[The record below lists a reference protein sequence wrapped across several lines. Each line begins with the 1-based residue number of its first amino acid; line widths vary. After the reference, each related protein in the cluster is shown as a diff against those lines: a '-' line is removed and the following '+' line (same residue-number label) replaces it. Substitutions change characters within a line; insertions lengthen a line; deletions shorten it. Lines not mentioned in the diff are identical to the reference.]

1 MVFEARVES
10 AITIHAWNADRTLL
24 AVCPNDN
31 TIAILKVPTAE
42 PLDGPWERVATLSE
56 HDALVTGIAWAPTSN
71 KIVTVSQDRNAYVW
85 TQVGGEWKPS
95 LVILRIAAA
104 ATSVQWSPGEE
115 KFAVGSGAKVVPVC
129 YYEAANDFWVSKM
142 IKDHS
147 STVGAVAWHPTAP
160 ILATASFDCRC
171 RVFSAHL
178 RNIDGKEATTPWG
191 AAAKFGTLLYTYE
204 AYGWVLDVAFSAAG
218 DALALTAQNST
229 VAVVD
234 MAAAAAGSEGAAQ
247 TIRLAELPLTKLLFL
262 PDGQLVGAGHCYSP
276 LLIGRGEGGAW
287 AVIGKLSTS
296 AGLTKKSSSK
306 VDSARRMFQ
315 AAASTGTL
323 DSGAATL
330 DSLHQFAVCGLQ
342 RFGGRVVQSDA
353 VFTSSALDGKI
364 VGWSAREIA
373 AAAQ

>member
-1 MVFEARVES
+1 MEARVES

-115 KFAVGSGAKVVPVC
+115 KFAVGSGPKVGPVC
-129 YYEAANDFWVSKM
+129 SYEGANDFGVWKR
-142 IKDHS
+142 IKDPS
-147 STVGAVAWHPTAP
+147 STVGGVGGPPRARFLPTGW
-160 ILATASFDCRC
+160 LDCRC
-171 RVFSAHL
+171 RGFPAPL
-178 RNIDGKEATTPWG
+178 RNIDGKKATTPWG

-204 AYGWVLDVAFSAAG
+204 AHGWVLDVAFSAAG

-247 TIRLAELPLTKLLFL
+247 TIRLSELPLTKLLFL
-262 PDGQLVGAGHCYSP
+262 PDGQASAALRRLLPPP
-276 LLIGRGEGGAW
+276 LPPTA
-287 AVIGKLSTS
+287 A
-296 AGLTKKSSSK
+296 SSCLCRRLPPPPPAAAASSCRQ
-306 VDSARRMFQ
+306 VVSARRMFQ

-330 DSLHQFAVCGLQ
+330 ASLHQFAVCGLQ